1 MSWWV
6 GLEEFGTERILQVK
20 SFEEGGT
27 YCLGGSDLA
36 DLNVTY
42 NYGGIY
48 RRVIDEENG
57 LWTLNGL
64 SAQAALDLLEPA
76 IVQLDNSSSIWDND
90 YWAATDGNA
99 KRPLVMLAEWCRQ
112 AIETEK
118 DYRVYVH

>member
-6 GLEEFGTERILQVK
+6 GLEEKDTERILQVK
-20 SFEEGGT
+20 PFEEGGT
-27 YCLGGSDLA
+27 YCLGGTDQA
-36 DLNVTY
+36 DLNITY
-42 NYGGIY
+42 NYGRIY
-48 RRVIDEENG
+48 HRVIDEENG

-64 SAQAALDLLEPA
+64 PAQAALDLLEPA
-76 IVQLDNSSSIWDND
+76 ILQLEDGKDSD

-112 AIETEK
+112 AIATGD